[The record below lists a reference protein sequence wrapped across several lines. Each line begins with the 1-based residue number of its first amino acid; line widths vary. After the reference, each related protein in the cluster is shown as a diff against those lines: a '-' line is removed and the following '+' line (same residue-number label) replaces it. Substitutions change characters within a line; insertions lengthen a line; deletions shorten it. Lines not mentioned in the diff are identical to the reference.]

1 MFKVAEAQSAV
12 GPLNDKNFGGGVR
25 WAAAAVVV
33 RCPRNLQL
41 PTVPTKTHEW
51 RRGIPQYFQSVT
63 GLEVVLLGLLCSS
76 RISFI
81 SDSLLSLKW
90 LRDFT

>member
-25 WAAAAVVV
+25 WAAAVVV

-63 GLEVVLLGLLCSS
+63 GLEFVLLGLLCS

-81 SDSLLSLKW
+81 SDSLLSRKW